1 MNIMARLTLRHLRE
15 NMKRTVVTILGIV
28 MATSLITAML
38 LGAFSA
44 IDFFG
49 DVEIHMNGNVH
60 AACYKVTEEQF
71 KALKEDPR
79 IESVGLMDT
88 DSVISAVRLSC
99 EGEDRFRIGNIVH
112 GDTSFL
118 TAKVTDEY
126 EGTLPA
132 SSSEVAV
139 ERKFLDDNGLDLSI
153 GDTITFEEGNR
164 YSIDADGNVTY
175 WAGNY
180 RSEESFETIDTVT
193 CTITAV
199 LNGNYPTRGY
209 DILRGLDEGYFPEQ
223 DNTMITFTLKKC
235 DHTANSQINDIVSLY
250 GIEHISKNSELLV
263 TRFSFEK
270 GMGGFASFFSMM
282 LVGLTIVV
290 ATSVILIVNSFGM
303 SLAERMRYLGMLASV
318 GATGKQKRFSVYF
331 EGLVLGVIGI
341 PLGILAGILGTKI
354 TLLVLGSKMLES
366 GMINGGD
373 KMTGGI
379 PVVYSP
385 AVFLAVVVI
394 SGLTILI
401 SLLAPSVKASRV
413 MPIDALRETNT
424 VKLKARSLRT
434 NPIVRKILGYEGELA
449 LKNIK
454 RNGFKSKVISFS
466 ITVSVILFLTIDY
479 FCESVDKVNKY
490 DYDAPYQVSASC
502 YYDQKDMLK
511 EDLAGID
518 GIKDMYICDFVAY
531 KFKPGVRADG
541 EVEEI
546 VLANAS
552 ITNPSFRTDDYKGLD
567 INAMAVLAI
576 EDDDFREILSRN
588 GLTEDKYFGDVL
600 RGLMINSYFHKSSD
614 KPIFNESII
623 GQSLYY
629 DEAMGNPPAVEVGD
643 LIPYEGGSYA
653 YELLPKE
660 SIVLI
665 VPESM
670 YYKSAVKVLPDERLV
685 ASFGIETDNAEEVE
699 QAIED
704 LFAEGKYEYYY
715 SADLTQTLV
724 IMNTVTLILKVSMY
738 GFTTLLTLVAVA
750 NIINTISTGILL
762 RRKEFAMYRSVGMD
776 AHGFKKMIRLE
787 TFLYGIKAVLFG
799 IPISILLSY
808 LMYSRMRGNLFAF
821 VPNYRMYPVVIA
833 AVFGVIGLSMLM
845 SMNKIKN
852 DEIIDVLKEDIC

>member
-1 MNIMARLTLRHLRE
+1 M
-15 NMKRTVVTILGIV
+15 
-28 MATSLITAML
+28 
-38 LGAFSA
+38 
-44 IDFFG
+44 
-49 DVEIHMNGNVH
+49 
-60 AACYKVTEEQF
+60 
-71 KALKEDPR
+71 
-79 IESVGLMDT
+79 
-88 DSVISAVRLSC
+88 
-99 EGEDRFRIGNIVH
+99 
-112 GDTSFL
+112 
-118 TAKVTDEY
+118 
-126 EGTLPA
+126 
-132 SSSEVAV
+132 
-139 ERKFLDDNGLDLSI
+139 
-153 GDTITFEEGNR
+153 
-164 YSIDADGNVTY
+164 
-175 WAGNY
+175 
-180 RSEESFETIDTVT
+180 
-193 CTITAV
+193 
-199 LNGNYPTRGY
+199 
-209 DILRGLDEGYFPEQ
+209 
-223 DNTMITFTLKKC
+223 
-235 DHTANSQINDIVSLY
+235 
-250 GIEHISKNSELLV
+250 
-263 TRFSFEK
+263 
-270 GMGGFASFFSMM
+270 
-282 LVGLTIVV
+282 
-290 ATSVILIVNSFGM
+290 
-303 SLAERMRYLGMLASV
+303 
-318 GATGKQKRFSVYF
+318 
-331 EGLVLGVIGI
+331 
-341 PLGILAGILGTKI
+341 
-354 TLLVLGSKMLES
+354 
-366 GMINGGD
+366 
-373 KMTGGI
+373 
-379 PVVYSP
+379 
-385 AVFLAVVVI
+385 
-394 SGLTILI
+394 
-401 SLLAPSVKASRV
+401 
-413 MPIDALRETNT
+413 
-424 VKLKARSLRT
+424 KLKARSLRT

-490 DYDAPYQVSASC
+490 DYDAPYQISASC

-518 GIKDMYICDFVAY
+518 GIKDMYICDFVSY

-541 EVEEI
+541 EVEEV

-552 ITNPSFRTDDYKGLD
+552 ITNPSFRTDDYKGLE
-567 INAMAVLAI
+567 INAMAALAI

-588 GLTEDKYFGDVL
+588 GLPEDKYFGDVL

-715 SADLTQTLV
+715 SSDLTQSLV